1 MSPQQAAA
9 LVQPLQVHRDIYL
22 SEAVFALEMRR
33 IWARSWLYVAHE
45 SQVIEAGSYLTLTL
59 AAQPL
64 VLLRRHD
71 GALSLLHNRCAHKG
85 APLYTAPSGNT
96 GPTLRCPYHGWSYR
110 QDGRLLSQPL
120 KHDYTGSG
128 FEACPAQQGL
138 APYGELATHRGF
150 IFARAQRPP
159 GGEDFTASMGELL
172 PMLDL
177 LADRSPQGQL
187 RVAGGVLRTRFAANW
202 KIYLENI
209 VDAVHPVT
217 THASVTTSAQAA
229 STSLQV
235 EGSAGAPA
243 APLALRQL
251 LPFGAGYSFFE
262 QMGARLLPQG
272 HSVLGTRHSI
282 HTGYAAL
289 GNYGQALAAAHG
301 AERAE
306 AVLAFAPQNIVFYPS
321 MALKGAPSVMRV
333 LRPISAGVTE
343 LEAWAFEPEGAP
355 PELLANALLYNRQVF
370 SPLSMVAHDDLH
382 LFEGLQRSLASHANP
397 WVNLCRGAAGDA
409 AAQLLTR
416 DVSGTDEALM
426 RHGYAHWARLMLA
439 GDDGTVVQPPT
450 PSA

>member
-1 MSPQQAAA
+1 MTPQQAAA
-9 LVQPLQVHRDIYL
+9 LVQPLQLHRDIYL
-22 SEAVFALEMRR
+22 SDAVFALEMQR
-33 IWARSWLYVAHE
+33 IWARSWLFVAHA
-45 SQVIEAGSYLTLTL
+45 SQVTEPGSYLTLNL
-59 AAQPL
+59 AGQPL
-64 VLLRRHD
+64 VLLRRSD
-71 GALSLLHNRCAHKG
+71 GGFSLLHNRCAHKG
-85 APLYTAPSGNT
+85 AALYTAPSGNT

-120 KHDYTGSG
+120 KQDYVASG
-128 FEACPAQQGL
+128 FEACPAQLGL

-150 IFARAQRPP
+150 IFARAERPS
-159 GGEDFTASMGELL
+159 GGADFATCMGELL

-217 THASVTTSAQAA
+217 THASVTTSAQTASAA
-229 STSLQV
+229 LQT
-235 EGSAGAPA
+235 EHSAGAPS

-289 GNYGQALAAAHG
+289 GDYGHALAAAHG

-343 LEAWAFEPEGAP
+343 LEAWALEPVGAP

-382 LFEGLQRSLASHANP
+382 LFESLQHRLASNANP

-409 AAQLLTR
+409 AAQCLTR

-426 RHGYAHWARLMLA
+426 RHSYAHWARLMLA
-439 GDDGTVVQPPT
+439 EGDGAAAQAVRPAP
-450 PSA
+450 